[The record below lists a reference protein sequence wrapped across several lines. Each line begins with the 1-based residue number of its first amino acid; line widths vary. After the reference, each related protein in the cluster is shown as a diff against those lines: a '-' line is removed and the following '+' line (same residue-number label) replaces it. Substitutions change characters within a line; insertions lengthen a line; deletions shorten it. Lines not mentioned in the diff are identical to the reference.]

1 MKAMDVNSEY
11 DGVQDFHELSALA
24 EAGKFKEAL
33 DKHLWFHEASREI
46 TGMGGVRLSY
56 ALDTWMELAE
66 KYSPAMEALI
76 NLRNTSRDMLLKG
89 NGTFDNFHDLFAIN
103 RVLGDS
109 EDTFSVFVEI
119 HNNYPEQAKRYYQ
132 VVEEL
137 IVEKKAYD
145 ICQCYITDPK
155 KKYSQIQHMHEMNIK
170 LIKNNPVMDNDEF
183 REYTKES
190 FVNGVCQLIEI
201 LLALHKN
208 DLAKE
213 IQKQALD
220 YFDNK
225 LIRAAICS

>member
-1 MKAMDVNSEY
+1 LITEN
-11 DGVQDFHELSALA
+11 DGVQDFYELSALA

-33 DKHLWFHEASREI
+33 DKHLWFHEASREFS
-46 TGMGGVRLSY
+46 GMGGVRLSY

-76 NLRNTSRDMLLKG
+76 NLRNSNRDMLLKG
-89 NGTFDNFHDLFAIN
+89 DGAFDNFHDLSAIN
-103 RVLGDS
+103 HVL
-109 EDTFSVFVEI
+109 EENEVTFSVFMEI
-119 HNNYPEQAKRYYQ
+119 HYNYPEQAKRYYH
-132 VVEEL
+132 VIENL

-145 ICQCYITDPK
+145 ICEFYITDPK
-155 KKYSQIQHMHEMNIK
+155 EKYSHLQHMRELNIE
-170 LIKNNPVMDNDEF
+170 LIRSNPTMDNDEF

-201 LLALHKN
+201 LLALHKK
-208 DLAKE
+208 DMAEE

-225 LIRAAICS
+225 LIREAICS

>member
-1 MKAMDVNSEY
+1 MNSEN

-33 DKHLWFHEASREI
+33 DKHLWFHEASREFP
-46 TGMGGVRLSY
+46 GMGGVRLSY

-76 NLRNTSRDMLLKG
+76 NLRNTNRDTLLKG
-89 NGTFDNFHDLFAIN
+89 DGTFDNFHDLSAID
-103 RVLGDS
+103 RVLGES
-109 EDTFSVFVEI
+109 EDTFSVFLEI
-119 HNNYPEQAKRYYQ
+119 HNNYPEQAKRYYH
-132 VVEEL
+132 VVENL
-137 IVEKKAYD
+137 IVERKAYD
-145 ICQCYITDPK
+145 ICECYLTDPK
-155 KKYSQIQHMHEMNIK
+155 EKYSHLQHMHEMNIE
-170 LIKNNPVMDNDEF
+170 LINSNPTMDNDEF

-208 DLAKE
+208 DIAEE
-213 IQKQALD
+213 IQKQALT

-225 LIRAAICS
+225 LIREAICS